1 MHLRSVL
8 APTIAF
14 AVHSAGVPIAHA
26 ESANDVSAS
35 AAPPAAAHP
44 RLAGFELLASGGY
57 GASTATVG
65 NVELRPYGA
74 IIGLD
79 AGYVFPFGFRV
90 GVGVGYGFGGTVSQ
104 HVEPNFGAPY
114 DVVVETSSLNLTTS
128 LGYDVPVYFLVL
140 RYTLGLGA
148 TFMRYSVSGG
158 SAESVFGQIPSQSPS
173 GGFLAAPGLSLL
185 WPHGALEYG
194 LGFDYFV
201 QANWAIPPGFLGK
214 LLIGVKL

>member
-1 MHLRSVL
+1 M
-8 APTIAF
+8 PTIAL
-14 AVHSAGVPIAHA
+14 AVHSAGIPIASA
-26 ESANDVSAS
+26 EPKSEASVSSAPS
-35 AAPPAAAHP
+35 AAAPP

-65 NVELRPYGA
+65 NVELQPYGA
-74 IIGLD
+74 SVGFD
-79 AGYVFPFGFRV
+79 AGYEFRFGFRV
-90 GVGVGYGFGGTVSQ
+90 GVGVGYGFGRTVSQ
-104 HVEPNFGAPY
+104 HVEPTFGAPY
-114 DVVVETSSLNLTTS
+114 DVVVDTSSLNLTTS
-128 LGYDVPVYFLVL
+128 LGYDVPLYFLVL

-148 TFMRYSVSGG
+148 TFMRWRVDG
-158 SAESVFGQIPSQSPS
+158 ARAASVFGQIPSQSPS
-173 GGFLAAPGLSLL
+173 GGFLAAPGVSLL